1 MRAQRG
7 DRYGN
12 KYTPDLLEYLA
23 FRIGAMYLSDLHNE
37 RYAYR
42 LQPILCGMEIEHYSL
57 KDWEDAIHYITGKK
71 MRFCSYEQVNHFLR
85 EHYFEA
91 LS

>member
-1 MRAQRG
+1 MVNT
-7 DRYGN
+7 N
-12 KYTPDLLEYLA
+12 KYAPDLLEYLA

-57 KDWEDAIHYITGKK
+57 RDWEDAIHYITGKQ
-71 MRFCSYEQVNHFLR
+71 MGFCSYEEVERFLR

-91 LS
+91 LL